1 MKTINVSVVTP
12 DGSVYENDVQ
22 MISARTEVGEIGV
35 LPGHIPLVT
44 PLIIGTVRLKR
55 DGGEDQI
62 SVSGGFMEVRP
73 DKVTILAQSAERP
86 EDIDVDR
93 ANESKSRAEERLRND
108 NDVDQKR
115 AKASLKRAETRL
127 QVAGK

>member
-12 DGSVYENDVQ
+12 DGSVYEDDVR

-44 PLIIGTVRLKR
+44 PLIIGTIRMKK
-55 DGGEDQI
+55 DNGEDTV
-62 SVSGGFMEVRP
+62 SVSGASWKFAP
-73 DKVTILAQSAERP
+73 TKTILAESAERP
-86 EDIDVDR
+86 EDIDR
-93 ANESKSRAEERLRND
+93 ARAEQSKSRAEQRLSND
-108 NDVDQKR
+108 SDVDKKR

-127 QVAGK
+127 SIASK

>member
-12 DGSVYENDVQ
+12 DGSVYEDDVR

-44 PLIIGTVRLKR
+44 PLIIGTIRMKK
-55 DGGEDQI
+55 DNGEDTV

-73 DKVTILAQSAERP
+73 DKVTILAESAERP
-86 EDIDVDR
+86 EDIDR
-93 ANESKSRAEERLRND
+93 ARAEQSKSRAEQRLSND
-108 NDVDQKR
+108 SDVDKKR

-127 QVAGK
+127 SIASK